1 MPVLRGEGGG
11 VAHGASKVRSG
22 YVCLVVVLC
31 FGVMMLIRIAV
42 VQCADNVMYVGEHRE
57 LMLVWRRICVDTL
70 DTRSAASGV
79 KAILR

>member
-1 MPVLRGEGGG
+1 MIRIAVVQCADNVMYVGE
-11 VAHGASKVRSG
+11 HRE
-22 YVCLVVVLC
+22 L
-31 FGVMMLIRIAV
+31 MLIRIAM